1 MEDAVRYI
9 ELKNAFVD
17 ALMSASA
24 EVRSVNVMKGRKYD
38 RVAVNDSVTYFI
50 EKDSRK
56 IFGAKSDSQYNPRRE
71 FGTLETLDQMDWAT
85 ATPKP
90 NTQLA
95 LDLEVRENLIKAGY
109 KQRGRPP
116 KAKVATTSGDN

>member
-9 ELKNAFVD
+9 ELLNALVG
-17 ALMSASA
+17 AIIAPTA
-24 EVRSVNVMKGRKYD
+24 EVKSVNVIKGRKYD
-38 RVAVNDSVTYFI
+38 RLAVNDSVTYFV

-71 FGTLETLDQMDWAT
+71 FGTLETVDQMDWST
-85 ATPKP
+85 GTPKP
-90 NTQLA
+90 LTQLA
-95 LDLEVRENLIKAGY
+95 LDTEVRENFIKAGY

-116 KAKVATTSGDN
+116 KAKVVAP

>member
-9 ELKNAFVD
+9 ELMNELVDVLMAASTKNQ
-17 ALMSASA
+17 
-24 EVRSVNVMKGRKYD
+24 SVQIVKGRKYD
-38 RVAVNDSVTYFI
+38 RVLVNNAVTYFI

-71 FGTLETLDQMDWAT
+71 FGTLETLGQMDWDT
-85 ATPKP
+85 VTPKP
-90 NTQLA
+90 LTQLA
-95 LDLEVRENLIKAGY
+95 LDIKTREDLIKAGY

-116 KAKVATTSGDN
+116 KAKILPPTGDN